1 MRGADITQESL
12 FTTVQLEAFVL
23 THHPLRGKRE
33 LMDTALNQLNGLF
46 DSAYADLGRASI
58 APERLLRRSLLQQGG
73 RHLPTGDEGV
83 EYIEHAQVT

>member
-33 LMDTALNQLNGLF
+33 LIDTALNRLNWLF

-58 APERLLRRSLLQQGG
+58 APERLLR
-73 RHLPTGDEGV
+73 P
-83 EYIEHAQVT
+83 

>member
-12 FTTVQLEAFVL
+12 FTTVHLEAFVL

-33 LMDTALNQLNGLF
+33 LMDTALNRLNGLF

-58 APERLLRRSLLQQGG
+58 ALERLLRPSLLQQSGC
-73 RHLPTGDEGV
+73 HLPTGDDDV
-83 EYIEHAQVT
+83 ESIEHPLVT